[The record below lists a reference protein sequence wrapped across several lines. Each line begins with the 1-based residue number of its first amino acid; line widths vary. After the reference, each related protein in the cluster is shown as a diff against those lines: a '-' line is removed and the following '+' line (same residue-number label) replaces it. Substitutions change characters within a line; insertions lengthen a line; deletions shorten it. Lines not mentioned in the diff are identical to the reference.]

1 MFRLDKEQEAAAT
14 GYDRSIFLTAG
25 AGAGKTRVL
34 TERVKHILEETDDRV
49 LAITFTNRAAE
60 EMAARIESA
69 LEEIA
74 PGRVTV
80 MTIDGFCRH
89 LLSLYDIE
97 ADTLEAMEQ
106 LNEGE
111 ARALL
116 EWSFDEIAPRI
127 FSDEMLLSLM
137 EASDISPDGVKYGLV
152 EAYDK
157 YRTKGALHKIS
168 PRDEIGG
175 EVLGEWLDFVERLA
189 EAIGFGSSQVH
200 QYLETTTVE
209 SLKTWSREEQLAY
222 FENFPPIGRLA
233 AAKGELNEEFKALK
247 EKLGLLYEG
256 ENKPYIEAI
265 DSALKYLDA
274 SYRKAKREK
283 GAVDFQ
289 DLLEKATALLESGVA
304 APAYDHLLVDEFQDT
319 NPLQI
324 RLLKALKGESTLFI
338 VGDKKQSIYGF
349 RGADRLTSES
359 FGEDMVKDGATSMS
373 LVNNYRS
380 HADLVALIKDYFDDL
395 FGDDEV
401 IGHGEG
407 DWEFRGIDVG
417 EGEDDEDSI
426 RREALWIAEDIRK
439 HPASSRAL
447 LLWRKKWMSVYEE
460 VFREQGIRY
469 RNRSSDGF
477 YDAREVRDLVIALEA
492 QAEENLSLAALR
504 SPFVG
509 SSREDL
515 YRSEKGLPL
524 GDDAHDRRSRFEEFL
539 KERESLCSP
548 YVFLKELIHWS
559 GYYDSV
565 FRKRGEQGV
574 ANVDAFLSL
583 AESYEH
589 EGHTIEGFLDKIKKD
604 SEREKVGEAVFG
616 GEADIDISTMHG
628 AKGLEYERVYM
639 GHLFAKERGEGG
651 LFNYSEEYGVGIH
664 RPDASAVY
672 NLNREIQKAE
682 NRDEIRRLLYV
693 AMTRAE
699 NYLYLIKSKES
710 SSGLLSYLEGIEF
723 KEEDVHEIPSTATKD
738 DPAVPQEERKPIHL
752 EKRKV
757 VSASAL
763 LRKQEE
769 EILAQGKGSGENY
782 LAFGSLFHHYAQR
795 ATAPDEGL
803 KARLLQRGKSLGVNG
818 ERLKV
823 AMERYDKTLEEAE
836 ILGTEVPFS
845 ANFGKVTLEGFY
857 DQLRILDGRVAIID
871 FKTGERGIGS
881 HLIDQYRLQIGLYGK
896 AYEAIKGEMPDL
908 YLWTSADG
916 DYHKIDITADEERG
930 IEKLLANAGS
940 VDNDRV
946 DW

>member
-60 EMAARIESA
+60 EMGARIESA
-69 LEEIA
+69 LGEIA

-116 EWSFDEIAPRI
+116 ERSFDEVAPEV
-127 FSDEMLLSLM
+127 FSDEVLLDLM
-137 EASDISPDGVKYGLV
+137 EGADISPEGVKYGFV
-152 EAYDK
+152 EGYDK
-157 YRTKGALHKIS
+157 YRTKGVLHKLR
-168 PRDEIGG
+168 PAEKIGD
-175 EVLGEWLDFVERLA
+175 EVLGEWLDFTERLRS
-189 EAIGFGSSQVH
+189 AIGSGSSKTH
-200 QYLETTTVE
+200 KYLETPGME
-209 SLKTWSREEQLAY
+209 SLKTMSPDEQLAY
-222 FENFPPIGRLA
+222 FENFPAIGRLA

-247 EKLGLLYEG
+247 GKLGLLYEG
-256 ENKPYIEAI
+256 KNKPYIESI
-265 DSALKYLDA
+265 NNTLKLLDA
-274 SYRKAKREK
+274 SYRKAKRER
-283 GAVDFQ
+283 GVVDFQ
-289 DLLEKATALLESGVA
+289 DLLEKATTLLESGVA
-304 APAYDHLLVDEFQDT
+304 TPAYDHLLVDEFQDT

-324 RLLKALKGESTLFI
+324 RLLKALKGDSTLFI

-349 RGADRLTSES
+349 RGADLMTSQS
-359 FGEDMVKDGATSMS
+359 FGEEMVKDGATSMA

-380 HADLVALIKDYFDDL
+380 HTELVAIIKDYFADL

-407 DWEFRGIDVG
+407 DWECRGIDVG

-439 HPASSRAL
+439 HSASSRAL
-447 LLWRKKWMSVYEE
+447 LLWRKKWMSIYEE

-477 YDAREVRDLVIALEA
+477 YEAREVRDLVIALEGKA
-492 QAEENLSLAALR
+492 KGQLSFAALR

-509 SSREDL
+509 WSREDL
-515 YRSEKGLPL
+515 YRHEKGLPL
-524 GDDAHDRRSRFEEFL
+524 AEAALARRSRFEEFL
-539 KERESLCSP
+539 KTRESLCSP
-548 YVFLKELIHWS
+548 YVFLKELMDWS
-559 GYYDSV
+559 GYYHHV
-565 FRKRGEQGV
+565 FRRRGEQGV
-574 ANVDAFLSL
+574 ANIDAFLSL
-583 AESYEH
+583 AEAYER
-589 EGHTIEGFLDKIKKD
+589 EGHSIEGFLDQVRKD

-628 AKGLEYERVYM
+628 AKGLEYERVYI
-639 GHLFAKERGEGG
+639 GNLFAKERGEGG
-651 LFNYSEEYGVGIH
+651 LCNYSAKYGAGIR
-664 RPDASAVY
+664 RPGWSAVY
-672 NLNREIQKAE
+672 DLNREIQKEE
-682 NRDEIRRLLYV
+682 NREEIRRLLYV

-710 SSGLLSYLEGIEF
+710 SAGLLSYLEGIEF
-723 KEEDVHEIPSTATKD
+723 EEEEVRNMVPPSAKE
-738 DPAVPQEERKPIHL
+738 DPVVSISERAPIRLH
-752 EKRKV
+752 KRPV
-757 VSASAL
+757 VSASGL
-763 LRKQEE
+763 LREKEE
-769 EILAQGKGSGENY
+769 KILEQGKGSGENY
-782 LAFGSLFHHYAQR
+782 LAFGTLFHHYAQR
-795 ATAPDEGL
+795 AKSPDEDL
-803 KARLLQRGKSLGVNG
+803 KERILKRGESLGVNIV
-818 ERLKV
+818 RLKE
-823 AMERYDKTLEEAE
+823 AMDRYDRTLEGAE
-836 ILGTEVPFS
+836 ILGTEIPFS

-857 DQLRILDGRVAIID
+857 DQLRVIDGRPAIVD

-881 HLIDQYRLQIGLYGK
+881 HLIDQYRLQIALYGK
-896 AYEAIKGEMPDL
+896 AYESIKGEMPDL

-916 DYHKIDITADEERG
+916 NFHKVEIRSDEERA
-930 IEKLLANAGS
+930 IEKLLAEVGEN
-940 VDNDRV
+940 
-946 DW
+946 

>member
-14 GYDRSIFLTAG
+14 GYDRSVFLTAG

-60 EMAARIESA
+60 EMGARIESG
-69 LEEIA
+69 LGEIA
-74 PGRVTV
+74 PGRVMV

-116 EWSFDEIAPRI
+116 ERSFDEVAPEV
-127 FSDEMLLSLM
+127 FSDEMLLDLM
-137 EASDISPDGVKYGLV
+137 DEADISPEGVKYGFV

-157 YRTKGALHKIS
+157 YRTKGVLHNLR
-168 PRDEIGG
+168 PMEEIGD
-175 EVLGEWLDFVERLA
+175 EVLKEWVDFTERLRT
-189 EAIGFGSSQVH
+189 AIGSGTSQVH
-200 QYLETTTVE
+200 KYLETPGIE
-209 SLKTWSREEQLAY
+209 SLKTMSPEEQLAY
-222 FENFPPIGRLA
+222 FENFPAIGRLA
-233 AAKGELNEEFKALK
+233 AAKGPLNEEFKALK
-247 EKLGLLYEG
+247 GKLGLLYEG
-256 ENKPYIEAI
+256 ENKPYMESINNT
-265 DSALKYLDA
+265 LKLLDA
-274 SYRKAKREK
+274 SYRKAKRER
-283 GAVDFQ
+283 GVVDFQ

-304 APAYDHLLVDEFQDT
+304 APSYDHLLVDEFQDT

-324 RLLKALKGESTLFI
+324 RLLKALKGDSTLFI

-349 RGADRLTSES
+349 RGADLMTSQS
-359 FGEDMVKDGATSMS
+359 FGEEMVKEGATSMA

-380 HADLVALIKDYFDDL
+380 HAELVAIIKDYFADL
-395 FGDDEV
+395 FGGDEV
-401 IGHGEG
+401 VGHGEG
-407 DWEFRGIDVG
+407 NWECRGIDVG

-447 LLWRKKWMSVYEE
+447 LLWRKKWMSIYEK

-477 YDAREVRDLVIALEA
+477 YEAREVRDLVIALEA
-492 QAEENLSLAALR
+492 KAKGNLSLAALR

-509 SSREDL
+509 WSREDL
-515 YRSEKGLPL
+515 YRHEKGLPL
-524 GDDAHDRRSRFEEFL
+524 AEAALARRSRFEEFL
-539 KERESLCSP
+539 KSRESLRSP
-548 YVFLKELIHWS
+548 YVFLKELVDWS
-559 GYYDSV
+559 GYYHHV
-565 FRKRGEQGV
+565 FRQRGEQGV

-583 AESYEH
+583 AEAYEG
-589 EGHTIEGFLDKIKKD
+589 EGHSIEGFLDQVKKD

-628 AKGLEYERVYM
+628 AKGLEYERVYI
-639 GHLFAKERGEGG
+639 GNLFAKERGEGG
-651 LFNYSEEYGVGIH
+651 LFNYSARYGAGIR
-664 RPDASAVY
+664 RPGSSAVY
-672 NLNREIQKAE
+672 DLNREIQKEE
-682 NRDEIRRLLYV
+682 NREEIRRLLYV

-710 SSGLLSYLEGIEF
+710 SAGLLSYLEGIEF
-723 KEEDVHEIPSTATKD
+723 EEEEVRELVPSPTEEDPVVSTS
-738 DPAVPQEERKPIHL
+738 ERTPIRL
-752 EKRKV
+752 DRRKV
-757 VSASAL
+757 VSASGL
-763 LRKQEE
+763 LREKEVR
-769 EILAQGKGSGENY
+769 ILAPGKGSGENY
-782 LAFGSLFHHYAQR
+782 LAFGTLFHHYAQR
-795 ATAPDEGL
+795 ATSPDEEL
-803 KARLLQRGKSLGVNG
+803 KERILKRGESLGVNAI
-818 ERLKV
+818 RLKD
-823 AMERYDKTLEEAE
+823 AMDRYDRTLEGAE
-836 ILGTEVPFS
+836 ILGTEIPFS

-857 DQLRILDGRVAIID
+857 DQLRIIDGRPAIVD

-881 HLIDQYRLQIGLYGK
+881 HLIDQYRLQIALYGK

-916 DYHKIDITADEERG
+916 NFHKVEIRSDEERTIG
-930 IEKLLANAGS
+930 KLLAEAEEN
-940 VDNDRV
+940 
-946 DW
+946 

>member
-1 MFRLDKEQEAAAT
+1 MFRLDKEQEAAAI

-60 EMAARIESA
+60 EMGARIESA
-69 LEEIA
+69 LGEIA

-116 EWSFDEIAPRI
+116 ERSFDEVAPEI
-127 FSDEMLLSLM
+127 FSDEMLLDLM
-137 EASDISPDGVKYGLV
+137 EGADISPEGVKYSFV

-157 YRTKGALHKIS
+157 YRTKGVLDNIRPA
-168 PRDEIGG
+168 EEMGG
-175 EVLGEWLDFVERLA
+175 EVLGEWLDFTERLRS
-189 EAIGFGSSQVH
+189 AIGSGSSKTH
-200 QYLETTTVE
+200 KYLETRGIE
-209 SLKTWSREEQLAY
+209 ALKTMSPEEQLAY

-233 AAKGELNEEFKALK
+233 AAKGPLNEEFKVLK

-256 ENKPYIEAI
+256 ENKPYIESI
-265 DSALKYLDA
+265 NNTLKLLDA
-274 SYRKAKREK
+274 SYRKAKRER
-283 GAVDFQ
+283 GVVDFQ

-304 APAYDHLLVDEFQDT
+304 TPSCDHLLVDEFQDT

-349 RGADRLTSES
+349 RGADLMTSQS
-359 FGEDMVKDGATSMS
+359 FGEEMVKEGATSMA

-380 HADLVALIKDYFDDL
+380 HTELVAIIKDYFADL
-395 FGDDEV
+395 FGGDEV

-407 DWEFRGIDVG
+407 EWECRGIDVG

-447 LLWRKKWMSVYEE
+447 LLWRKKWMSIYEE

-477 YDAREVRDLVIALEA
+477 YEAREVRDLVIALEA
-492 QAEENLSLAALR
+492 KAKGNLFLAALR

-509 SSREDL
+509 WSREDL
-515 YRSEKGLPL
+515 YRHEKGLPL
-524 GDDAHDRRSRFEEFL
+524 AEVALARRLRFEEFL
-539 KERESLCSP
+539 NTRESLRSP
-548 YVFLKELIHWS
+548 YVFLKELVDWS
-559 GYYDSV
+559 GYYHHV
-565 FRKRGEQGV
+565 FRRRGEQGV

-583 AESYEH
+583 AEAYEG
-589 EGHTIEGFLDKIKKD
+589 EGHSIEGFLDQVRKD

-628 AKGLEYERVYM
+628 AKGLEYERVYI
-639 GHLFAKERGEGG
+639 GNLFAKERGEGG
-651 LFNYSEEYGVGIH
+651 LFNYSPKYGAGIR
-664 RPDASAVY
+664 RPGSSAVY
-672 NLNREIQKAE
+672 DLNREIQKAE
-682 NRDEIRRLLYV
+682 NREEIRRLLYV

-710 SSGLLSYLEGIEF
+710 SAGLLSYLEGIEF
-723 KEEDVHEIPSTATKD
+723 EEENVREMVPSPIEEDPLVSFSE
-738 DPAVPQEERKPIHL
+738 PAPIRLH
-752 EKRKV
+752 KRKV
-757 VSASAL
+757 VSASGL
-763 LRKQEE
+763 LREREE
-769 EILAQGKGSGENY
+769 KILASGKGSGENY
-782 LAFGSLFHHYAQR
+782 LAFGTLFHHYAQR
-795 ATAPDEGL
+795 AKSPDEDL
-803 KARLLQRGKSLGVNG
+803 KERILKRGESLAVNTT
-818 ERLKV
+818 RLKE
-823 AMERYDKTLEEAE
+823 AMDRYDRTLEGAE
-836 ILGTEVPFS
+836 ILGTEIPFS
-845 ANFGKVTLEGFY
+845 AKFGKVTLEGFY
-857 DQLRILDGRVAIID
+857 DQLRIIDGRPAIVD

-881 HLIDQYRLQIGLYGK
+881 HLIDQYRLQIALYGK

-916 DYHKIDITADEERG
+916 NFHKVEIRSDEEKA
-930 IEKLLANAGS
+930 IEKLLAEAGE
-940 VDNDRV
+940 N
-946 DW
+946 

>member
-14 GYDRSIFLTAG
+14 GFDRSIFLTAG

-34 TERVKHILEETDDRV
+34 TERVKNILEETDDRV

-60 EMAARIESA
+60 EMGARIESA
-69 LEEIA
+69 LGEIA

-116 EWSFDEIAPRI
+116 ERSFDEVAPEI
-127 FSDEMLLSLM
+127 LSEEMLLDLM
-137 EASDISPDGVKYGLV
+137 EGADISPEGVKYGFV

-157 YRTKGALHKIS
+157 YRTKGVLHKIR
-168 PRDEIGG
+168 PGEELGG
-175 EVLGEWLDFVERLA
+175 EVLGEWLDFLERLGN
-189 EAIGFGSSQVH
+189 AIGSGSSKVH
-200 QYLETTTVE
+200 KYLEAPGVE
-209 SLKTWSREEQLAY
+209 SLKTMSPEEQLAY
-222 FENFPPIGRLA
+222 FENFPAIGRLA

-247 EKLGLLYEG
+247 GKLGLLYEG
-256 ENKPYIEAI
+256 ENKPYIESI
-265 DSALKYLDA
+265 NNTLKLLDA
-274 SYRKAKREK
+274 SYRKAKRER

-289 DLLEKATALLESGVA
+289 DLLEKATVLLESGVA

-349 RGADRLTSES
+349 RGADLMTSES
-359 FGEDMVKDGATSMS
+359 FGEEMVKDGATSMA

-380 HADLVALIKDYFDDL
+380 HADLVAIIKDYFADL
-395 FGDDEV
+395 FGGDEV

-407 DWEFRGIDVG
+407 DWECRGIDVG
-417 EGEDDEDSI
+417 EGEDDEGSI

-447 LLWRKKWMSVYEE
+447 LLWRKKWMSIYEE

-477 YDAREVRDLVIALEA
+477 YESREVRDLVIALDA
-492 QAEENLSLAALR
+492 NAKGSLSLAVLR

-509 SSREDL
+509 WSREDL
-515 YRSEKGLPL
+515 YRSEKGLPI
-524 GDDAHDRRSRFEEFL
+524 GEDALSRRLRFEEFL
-539 KERESLCSP
+539 NARESLRYP
-548 YVFLKELIHWS
+548 YVFLKELIDWS
-559 GYYDSV
+559 GYYHSV
-565 FRKRGEQGV
+565 FRQRGEQGV

-589 EGHTIEGFLDKIKKD
+589 EGHSIEGFLDRVKKD

-628 AKGLEYERVYM
+628 AKGLEYERVYI
-639 GHLFAKERGEGG
+639 GNLFAKERGEGG
-651 LFNYSEEYGVGIH
+651 LFNYSAEYGAGIR
-664 RPDASAVY
+664 RPGSSAVY
-672 NLNREIQKAE
+672 DLNREIQKAE
-682 NRDEIRRLLYV
+682 NREEIRRLLYV

-710 SSGLLSYLEGIEF
+710 SAGLLSYLEGIEF
-723 KEEDVHEIPSTATKD
+723 EEEDVREMVPSQIEE
-738 DPAVPQEERKPIHL
+738 DPVVPTSERAPIRP

-757 VSASAL
+757 VSASGL
-763 LRKQEE
+763 LREREE
-769 EILAQGKGSGENY
+769 KILTPGKGSGDNY
-782 LAFGSLFHHYAQR
+782 LDFGTLFHHYAQR
-795 ATAPDEGL
+795 ATSPDEEL
-803 KARLLQRGKSLGVNG
+803 KERILKRGKSLGVNLA
-818 ERLKV
+818 RLKD
-823 AMERYDKTLEEAE
+823 AMDRYDRTLEEAV
-836 ILGTEVPFS
+836 ILGTEIPFS

-857 DQLRILDGRVAIID
+857 DQLRMIDGRPAIVD

-881 HLIDQYRLQIGLYGK
+881 HLIDQYRLQIALYGK
-896 AYEAIKGEMPDL
+896 AYESIKGEVPDL

-916 DYHKIDITADEERG
+916 SFHKVEVRSEEEEA
-930 IEKLLANAGS
+930 IEKLIAHASEN
-940 VDNDRV
+940 
-946 DW
+946 